1 MLWFE
6 RFDLRAAEE
15 LPALEYVKDEPMSRH
30 TSFRIGGP
38 ARRMAYPKTGEELA
52 AVLRLAKDCGAEYF
66 LLGNGTNL
74 LVADEGLDR
83 VVVDTTKYLTKIEL
97 LQDGVTIRAEA
108 GASLAAVAVFAWKNS
123 LMGLEFAHGI
133 PGSLGGAVVMNA
145 GAYSGEMAQ
154 VVRKVTAL
162 MPDGEIRILTEEELD
177 FRYRHS
183 VFSSCD
189 AVVLSAELELA
200 HGDENAIRAEMDD
213 LMQRRRSTQPLE
225 FPSAGSTFKRP
236 AGYYAGPLIEK
247 NGFKGVRVG
256 GAEVSEK
263 HAGFV
268 INRGDATCRDV
279 LALIEQIRST
289 VLEKDGVLLE
299 TEVKIIR

>member
-6 RFDLRAAEE
+6 RFDLRVAEE

-30 TSFRIGGP
+30 TSFRIGGG
-38 ARRMAYPKTGEELA
+38 AKRMAFPKTGEELA
-52 AVLRLAKDCGAEYF
+52 SVLRIAKECGGETF

-83 VVVDTTKYLTKIEL
+83 LVVDTTKYLQKIEL
-97 LQDGVTIRAEA
+97 LSDGVTIRAEA
-108 GASLAAVAVFAWKNS
+108 GASLASIAVFAWKNS

-145 GAYSGEMAQ
+145 GAYNGTMDQ
-154 VVRKVTAL
+154 VVTKVTAL
-162 MPDGEIRILTEEELD
+162 MPDGEIRTLKGEELD

-183 VFSSCD
+183 VFSDCD
-189 AVVLSAELELA
+189 AVVLSAELQLA
-200 HGDENAIRAEMDD
+200 HGDEAAIRAEMDG
-213 LMQRRRSTQPLE
+213 LMQRRRSSQPLE

-236 AGYYAGPLIEK
+236 VGHYAGALIEK
-247 NGFKGVRVG
+247 NGLKGTRVG

-268 INRGDATCRDV
+268 INRGGATCADV
-279 LALIEQIRST
+279 LALMEQIRAT
-289 VLEKDGVLLE
+289 VLEHDGVELE
-299 TEVKIIR
+299 PEVKIIR

>member
-6 RFDLRAAEE
+6 RFDLLAAEK

-38 ARRMAYPKTGEELA
+38 ARRMVYPKTEGELA
-52 AVLRLAKDCGAEYF
+52 AALRLAKECGAEVF

-83 VVVDTTKYLTKIEL
+83 VVVDTTKYLQKIEL
-97 LQDGVTIRAEA
+97 LSDGVTIRAEA

-123 LMGLEFAHGI
+123 LTGLEFAHGI

-145 GAYSGEMAQ
+145 GAYNGTMDQ
-154 VVRKVTAL
+154 VVTKVTAL
-162 MPDGEIRILTEEELD
+162 MSDGEIRTLTAEELD
-177 FRYRHS
+177 FSYRHS
-183 VFSSCD
+183 VFSNCD
-189 AVVLSAELELA
+189 AVVLGAELQLT
-200 HGDENAIRAEMDD
+200 HGDESAIRAAMDD
-213 LMQRRRSTQPLE
+213 LMQRRRTTQPLE

-236 AGYYAGPLIEK
+236 VGHFAGALIEK

-279 LALIEQIRST
+279 LALMEQIRST
-289 VLEKDGVLLE
+289 IWEKDGVLIE
-299 TEVKIIR
+299 PEVKIIR

>member
-6 RFDLRAAEE
+6 RFDLRVAEE
-15 LPALEYVKDEPMSRH
+15 LPALEYVKDEPMSHH
-30 TSFRIGGP
+30 TSFRIGGG
-38 ARRMAYPKTGEELA
+38 AKRMAFPKTGEELA
-52 AVLRLAKDCGAEYF
+52 SVLRIAKECGGETF

-83 VVVDTTKYLTKIEL
+83 LVVDTTKYLQKIEL
-97 LQDGVTIRAEA
+97 LSDGVTIRAEA
-108 GASLAAVAVFAWKNS
+108 GASLASIAVFAWKNS

-145 GAYSGEMAQ
+145 GAYNGTMDQ
-154 VVRKVTAL
+154 VVTKVTAL
-162 MPDGEIRILTEEELD
+162 MPDGEIRTLKGEELD

-183 VFSSCD
+183 VFSDCD
-189 AVVLSAELELA
+189 AVVLSAELQLA
-200 HGDENAIRAEMDD
+200 HGDEAAIRAEMDG
-213 LMQRRRSTQPLE
+213 LMQRRRSSQPLE

-236 AGYYAGPLIEK
+236 VGHYAGALIEK
-247 NGFKGVRVG
+247 NGLKGTRVG

-268 INRGDATCRDV
+268 INRGGATCADV
-279 LALIEQIRST
+279 LALMEQIRAT
-289 VLEKDGVLLE
+289 VLEHDGVELE
-299 TEVKIIR
+299 PEVKIIR

>member
-38 ARRMAYPKTGEELA
+38 ARRMAYPKTGEELSR
-52 AVLRLAKDCGAEYF
+52 VLHLAKECGAEVF

-74 LVADEGLDR
+74 LVADEGIDR
-83 VVVDTTKYLTKIEL
+83 LVVDTTKYLQKIEL
-97 LQDGVTIRAEA
+97 MEDGVTIRAEA
-108 GASLAAVAVFAWKNS
+108 GASLAAIAVFAWKNS
-123 LMGLEFAHGI
+123 LKGLEFAHGI

-145 GAYSGEMAQ
+145 GAYNGTMDQ
-154 VVRKVTAL
+154 VVTKVTAL
-162 MPDGEIRILTEEELD
+162 MPDGEIRTLAAEELE

-183 VFSSCD
+183 VFSDCD
-189 AVVLSAELELA
+189 AVVLSAELRLE
-200 HGDENAIRAEMDD
+200 HGDESAIRAEMDA
-213 LMQRRRSTQPLE
+213 LMERRRSSQPLE

-236 AGYYAGPLIEK
+236 VGHFAGALIEK
-247 NGFKGVRVG
+247 NGFKGVRIG

-268 INRGDATCRDV
+268 INRGGATCADV
-279 LALIEQIRST
+279 LALMEQIRST
-289 VLEKDGVLLE
+289 ILEKDGVE
-299 TEVKIIR
+299 IEPEVKIIR

>member
-6 RFDLRAAEE
+6 RFDLLAAEK

-38 ARRMAYPKTGEELA
+38 ARRMVYPKTEGELA
-52 AVLRLAKDCGAEYF
+52 AALRLAKECGAEVF

-83 VVVDTTKYLTKIEL
+83 VVVDTTKYLQKIEL
-97 LQDGVTIRAEA
+97 LSDGVTIRAEA

-123 LMGLEFAHGI
+123 LTGLEFAHGI

-145 GAYSGEMAQ
+145 GAYNGTMDQ
-154 VVRKVTAL
+154 VVTKVTAL
-162 MPDGEIRILTEEELD
+162 MSDGEIRTLTAEELD
-177 FRYRHS
+177 FSYRHS
-183 VFSSCD
+183 VFSNCD
-189 AVVLSAELELA
+189 AVVLGAELRLT
-200 HGDENAIRAEMDD
+200 HGDESAIRAAMDD
-213 LMQRRRSTQPLE
+213 LMQRRRTTQPLE

-236 AGYYAGPLIEK
+236 VGHFAGALIEK

-279 LALIEQIRST
+279 LALMEQIRST
-289 VLEKDGVLLE
+289 IWEKDGVLIE
-299 TEVKIIR
+299 PEVKIIR